1 MSLFSAGSISLDSTF
16 KHFLPLESSIMQIQ
30 IIKTVMRIRLAKKEK
45 LDLDMA
51 LIQWIPSFENKT
63 NN

>member
-1 MSLFSAGSISLDSTF
+1 MIPDLTD
-16 KHFLPLESSIMQIQ
+16 FLPLESSIMQIQ
-30 IIKTVMRIRLAKKEK
+30 IIKTVMRIRPADKEK
-45 LDLDMA
+45 LDLDMG